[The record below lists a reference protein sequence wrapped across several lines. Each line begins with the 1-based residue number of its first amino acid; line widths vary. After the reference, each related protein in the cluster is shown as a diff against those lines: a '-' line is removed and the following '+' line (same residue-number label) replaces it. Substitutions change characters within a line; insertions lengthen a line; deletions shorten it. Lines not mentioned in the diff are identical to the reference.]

1 MIISVDSQKAFGKIQ
16 YSFLL
21 RKTLIKLDMKG
32 TNLSIGPFLWLG
44 GKNYTYK
51 AGDTGPIPGSGR
63 SPGEG
68 NGNSL
73 QHSYLGNPIDRGD
86 WRATLL
92 RERDD
97 STTKQQ
103 K

>member
-1 MIISVDSQKAFGKIQ
+1 
-16 YSFLL
+16 
-21 RKTLIKLDMKG
+21 MKG

-68 NGNSL
+68 NGNHSSVLAWKIPWTEAGGL
-73 QHSYLGNPIDRGD
+73 QSVGI
-86 WRATLL
+86 T
-92 RERDD
+92 ED
-97 STTKQQ
+97 STKFSN
-103 K
+103 